1 MFTGVVLA
9 SLWVKQAGVGQ
20 VVLLGEVAALFG
32 LQVGT
37 GAMALT
43 SPR

>member
-9 SLWVKQAGVGQ
+9 SLWVKRAGVEQ
-20 VVLLGEVAALFG
+20 VDLLKEVADLFG
-32 LQVGT
+32 RQVST

-43 SPR
+43 SPC